1 MRLAL
6 ALFLACL
13 ASPLSAKVWQPAD
26 DAALASA
33 LAGAGPGDEIRLEA
47 RRWRGP
53 LVIKVPL
60 LLQGA
65 AGAVVDGQGAGS
77 VIRVEAPDVRIRGLQ
92 ITGSGSDLDRMDAGV
107 FLARTATRAQVQ
119 GNDLSDNLHGIR
131 IQGARDSLVADNRIT
146 GRRGRQS
153 ELGNGVSVWNAPGA
167 VVEGNGIRE
176 GRDGIFV
183 SVSRKNIFRNN
194 DIRDTRFAIHYMNT
208 SDSQILGN
216 RSQDN
221 GMGYAIMFSDRLR
234 IIGNSSENDRDYGLL
249 LNSAN
254 RSVIEGNRV
263 TGHPAPA
270 ARWRD
275 MGSSAE
281 PGVPQPDAPA
291 TGSRI
296 APEKCVFIYNANKN
310 RFTGNRFQG
319 CAIGIH
325 FTAGAEGNRMA
336 RNDFIANRVQVK
348 YVGTRFLEWSLDGI
362 GNYWS
367 DNAGFDLDGD
377 GLADGAYRPND
388 MVDKVMWTAPQ
399 ARLLLTSPAVQ
410 ILRFAQ
416 GRFPALLPGGV
427 TDSHPLM
434 RPNSERPL

>member
-119 GNDLSDNLHGIR
+119 GNDLTDNLHGIR

-270 ARWRD
+270 A
-275 MGSSAE
+275 
-281 PGVPQPDAPA
+281 
-291 TGSRI
+291 
-296 APEKCVFIYNANKN
+296 
-310 RFTGNRFQG
+310 
-319 CAIGIH
+319 
-325 FTAGAEGNRMA
+325 
-336 RNDFIANRVQVK
+336 
-348 YVGTRFLEWSLDGI
+348 
-362 GNYWS
+362 
-367 DNAGFDLDGD
+367 
-377 GLADGAYRPND
+377 
-388 MVDKVMWTAPQ
+388 
-399 ARLLLTSPAVQ
+399 
-410 ILRFAQ
+410 
-416 GRFPALLPGGV
+416 
-427 TDSHPLM
+427 
-434 RPNSERPL
+434 